1 MVFVTLTLL
10 QVAVEEQEC
19 PFPRYLPLC
28 IYSEAVTYLKE
39 VIEELSNKIEQSSDS
54 KGYTRILDSI
64 NLQEEEKWAP
74 ESDSDPTTILVKYN
88 GVNRNPY
95 VKWSTF
101 FQADSIQTNLLCA
114 EKLLCALYGSLPL
127 LTNLLKSP
135 EGGCCVSLS
144 GVQRAPMI

>member
-1 MVFVTLTLL
+1 M
-10 QVAVEEQEC
+10 
-19 PFPRYLPLC
+19 PFPQIFAAC

-95 VKWSTF
+95 ALFSKP
-101 FQADSIQTNLLCA
+101 IQSKPTSCVLRNSCLHFMAAFHSSQTCSKA
-114 EKLLCALYGSLPL
+114 EK
-127 LTNLLKSP
+127 
-135 EGGCCVSLS
+135 EGGWCVSLS

>member
-10 QVAVEEQEC
+10 QVAVEEKEC
-19 PFPRYLPLC
+19 PVSRYLPLC

-101 FQADSIQTNLLCA
+101 SKPIQSKPTSCVLRNSCLHFMAAFHSSQTCSKA
-114 EKLLCALYGSLPL
+114 QKEVGVYLYRGAGEIL
-127 LTNLLKSP
+127 
-135 EGGCCVSLS
+135 
-144 GVQRAPMI
+144 